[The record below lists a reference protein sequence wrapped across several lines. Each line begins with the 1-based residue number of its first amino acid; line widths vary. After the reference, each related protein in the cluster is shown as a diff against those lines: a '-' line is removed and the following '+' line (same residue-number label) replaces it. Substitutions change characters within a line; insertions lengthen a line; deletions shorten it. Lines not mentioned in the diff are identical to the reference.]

1 MWPTRPTKGLDWC
14 SFHWSLS
21 VVQWD
26 LRYIFHWDMLQF
38 EAKEC
43 FSTET
48 WHWSGWVVAFTES
61 QGLKKKTALWWVSL
75 LRNQAGV
82 VLPFFTKLWDIL
94 QQIVYFCSS
103 YIKDTSGKQT
113 KFQNFIETADK
124 SLWNSQLSGCPKICQ
139 PWFSC
144 SQDKCWCQAMSKQ
157 ISVASLGEEGGW
169 LCDNLFCKTS
179 CLSIALNMGFVTMIS
194 TTMSGRAERRG
205 DGSITA
211 ITTRKQ

>member
-1 MWPTRPTKGLDWC
+1 MWPTRPTKGFDWC
-14 SFHWSLS
+14 SFHRSLS

-82 VLPFFTKLWDIL
+82 VLTLFTKLWDIL
-94 QQIVYFCSS
+94 QQIVYFRSS

-113 KFQNFIETADK
+113 KITLKNFKTSSRQLTNLFGTASYPAVQRFVNHGFRVPKTSVGVRRWASK
-124 SLWNSQLSGCPKICQ
+124 SLWHPSARKEDDYATICFVKPVVCQLLWI
-139 PWFSC
+139 W
-144 SQDKCWCQAMSKQ
+144 
-157 ISVASLGEEGGW
+157 
-169 LCDNLFCKTS
+169 
-179 CLSIALNMGFVTMIS
+179 AL
-194 TTMSGRAERRG
+194 
-205 DGSITA
+205 
-211 ITTRKQ
+211 